1 MRRHVYMTS
10 RRFAIG
16 LVCAFVAT
24 AGPVFAQ
31 SETNGVPGDWLSRY
45 MSARTAGFGGAF
57 VAAANDPVGAVW
69 NPAGLSYMAQN
80 QVHVESARLFE
91 STTINGLSFAM
102 PGRRLPS
109 FGMTILNLSS
119 GDFEKT
125 SDLNQSLGEF
135 KEGDFAFLF
144 SLSKQFSTRFA
155 LGANVKVVRQSVD
168 EFDAAGVGFD
178 LGAIYRLTPVLRVG
192 VSALNIGGPT
202 LTLRS
207 VDETFP
213 TEFRGGAALEIF
225 GGRGL
230 LSADIN
236 HRDGPGTAFHAG
248 SEFWIHHTLALR
260 VGYAEDSPTGGFS
273 YAISPNAQFDYA
285 ATDHELGITHRFGL
299 SYRFGGFF
307 ASSQAVPAVFSPIG
321 QQSVTKIHLKARTK
335 ADASSWSLEI
345 VDKSGIIVRQFS
357 GKGSPPA
364 HVMWDGKDEAGLPL
378 PDGTYKYR
386 LRVEDTEGR
395 VFEGHEHS
403 VEITTQ
409 GPQGAV
415 PVYTD

>member
-1 MRRHVYMTS
+1 MRRHDGMTS
-10 RRFAIG
+10 RTLAVG
-16 LVCAFVAT
+16 LACALIAT
-24 AGPVFAQ
+24 ASPLFAQ

-57 VAAANDPVGAVW
+57 VAAANDPIGAVW
-69 NPAGLSYMAQN
+69 NPAGLSYMSQN
-80 QVHVESARLFE
+80 EVHVESARMFE
-91 STTINGLSFAM
+91 STSINGLSFAM
-102 PGRRLPS
+102 PGQRFPS
-109 FGMTILNLSS
+109 FGLTILNLSS

-125 SDLNQSLGEF
+125 SELNEPLGEF
-135 KEGDFAFLF
+135 KEGDMAFLF
-144 SLSKQFSTRFA
+144 SISKHFSSRFA
-155 LGANVKVVRQSVD
+155 LGTNVKVVRQSVD

-178 LGAIYRLTPVLRVG
+178 LGAIYRVTPALRVG
-192 VSALNIGGPT
+192 VSALNIAGPT

-207 VDETFP
+207 VDEQFP
-213 TEFRGGAALEIF
+213 TEFRGGLALQIF

-230 LSADIN
+230 LSADVS
-236 HRDGPGTAFHAG
+236 HRSGPGAAFNAG
-248 SEFWIHHTLALR
+248 SEFWLHRTLALR
-260 VGYAEDSPTGGFS
+260 VGYAVDSPTGGFS
-273 YAISPNAQFDYA
+273 YAISPNAQLDYA

-307 ASSQAVPAVFSPIG
+307 ASSQAVPSVFSPIG

-345 VDKSGIIVRQFS
+345 VDKSGIVVRQFS

-378 PDGTYKYR
+378 SDGVYKYN
-386 LRVEDTEGR
+386 LRVQDAEGR
-395 VFEGHEHS
+395 MFEGHEHS